1 MAIDMNLVKQLRER
15 SSVGFADCK
24 SALEE
29 SKGDIEKAYEILRK
43 KGIAKLSKRSD
54 KTSEHGWIGTYLH
67 NGQLLGLA
75 IVMSETDFVSQGK
88 DFQEFAKE
96 LAMQVASQNPTYI
109 KIEDVPA
116 DVLAKEKGELKAII
130 IATGSEVSLAMEAYA
145 QLEGVRV
152 VSMPC
157 AEEFVKQD
165 AAYREAVLPASIRAR
180 VAVEAAHVDYWWKFV
195 GLDGKVI
202 GMTTYGESAPA
213 KDLFEFFGIT
223 TDAVVAAVKEL
234 TA

>member
-29 SKGDIEKAYEILRK
+29 AKGDLEKAYEILRK

-88 DFQEFAKE
+88 DFQEFARE

-109 KIEDVPA
+109 KIEDVPT
-116 DVLAKEKGELKAII
+116 DVLAKEKAIYVEEVKKTGKPQN
-130 IATGSEVSLAMEAYA
+130 IAEKIAEGKLSKFYEEVVLME
-145 QLEGVRV
+145 QPWIKDN
-152 VSMPC
+152 S
-157 AEEFVKQD
+157 KK
-165 AAYREAVLPASIRAR
+165 I
-180 VAVEAAHVDYWWKFV
+180 
-195 GLDGKVI
+195 
-202 GMTTYGESAPA
+202 
-213 KDLFEFFGIT
+213 KDLYNEMLAKLGEKIVISRIERIT
-223 TDAVVAAVKEL
+223 VS
-234 TA
+234 

>member
-24 SALEE
+24 AALEE
-29 SKGDIEKAYEILRK
+29 ANGDLDKAYEVLRK

-96 LAMQVASQNPTYI
+96 LAMQVASQSPTYI

-116 DVLAKEKGELKAII
+116 DVLAKEKAIYVEEVKKTGKPQN
-130 IATGSEVSLAMEAYA
+130 IAEKIAEGKLSKFYEEVVLME
-145 QLEGVRV
+145 QPWIKDN
-152 VSMPC
+152 S
-157 AEEFVKQD
+157 KK
-165 AAYREAVLPASIRAR
+165 I
-180 VAVEAAHVDYWWKFV
+180 
-195 GLDGKVI
+195 
-202 GMTTYGESAPA
+202 
-213 KDLFEFFGIT
+213 KDLYNEMLAKLGEKIVISRIERIT
-223 TDAVVAAVKEL
+223 VS
-234 TA
+234 

>member
-29 SKGDIEKAYEILRK
+29 AKGDIEKAYEILRK

-116 DVLAKEKGELKAII
+116 DVLAKEKAIYVEEVKKTGKPQN
-130 IATGSEVSLAMEAYA
+130 IAEKIAEGKLSKFYEEVVLME
-145 QLEGVRV
+145 QPWIKDN
-152 VSMPC
+152 S
-157 AEEFVKQD
+157 KK
-165 AAYREAVLPASIRAR
+165 I
-180 VAVEAAHVDYWWKFV
+180 
-195 GLDGKVI
+195 
-202 GMTTYGESAPA
+202 
-213 KDLFEFFGIT
+213 KDLYNVMLAKLGEKIVISRIERIT
-223 TDAVVAAVKEL
+223 VS
-234 TA
+234 

>member
-29 SKGDIEKAYEILRK
+29 AKGDLEKAYEILRK

-88 DFQEFAKE
+88 DFQEFARE

-116 DVLAKEKGELKAII
+116 DVLAKEKAIYVEEVKKTGKPQN
-130 IATGSEVSLAMEAYA
+130 IAEKIAEGKLSKFYEEVVLME
-145 QLEGVRV
+145 QPWIKDN
-152 VSMPC
+152 S
-157 AEEFVKQD
+157 KK
-165 AAYREAVLPASIRAR
+165 I
-180 VAVEAAHVDYWWKFV
+180 
-195 GLDGKVI
+195 
-202 GMTTYGESAPA
+202 
-213 KDLFEFFGIT
+213 KDLYNEMLAKLGEKIVISRIERIT
-223 TDAVVAAVKEL
+223 VS
-234 TA
+234 

>member
-29 SKGDIEKAYEILRK
+29 AKGDLEKAYEILRK

-116 DVLAKEKGELKAII
+116 DV
-130 IATGSEVSLAMEAYA
+130 
-145 QLEGVRV
+145 
-152 VSMPC
+152 
-157 AEEFVKQD
+157 
-165 AAYREAVLPASIRAR
+165 
-180 VAVEAAHVDYWWKFV
+180 
-195 GLDGKVI
+195 
-202 GMTTYGESAPA
+202 
-213 KDLFEFFGIT
+213 
-223 TDAVVAAVKEL
+223 
-234 TA
+234 

>member
-116 DVLAKEKGELKAII
+116 DVLAKEKAIYVEEVKKTGKPLN
-130 IATGSEVSLAMEAYA
+130 IAEKIAEGKLSKFYEEVVLME
-145 QLEGVRV
+145 QPWIKDN
-152 VSMPC
+152 S
-157 AEEFVKQD
+157 KK
-165 AAYREAVLPASIRAR
+165 I
-180 VAVEAAHVDYWWKFV
+180 
-195 GLDGKVI
+195 
-202 GMTTYGESAPA
+202 
-213 KDLFEFFGIT
+213 KDLYNEMLAKLGEKIVISRIERIT
-223 TDAVVAAVKEL
+223 VS
-234 TA
+234 

>member
-24 SALEE
+24 AALEE
-29 SKGDIEKAYEILRK
+29 ANGDLEKAYEVLRK

-116 DVLAKEKGELKAII
+116 DVLAKEKAIYVEEVKKTGKPQN
-130 IATGSEVSLAMEAYA
+130 IAEKIAEGKLSKFYEEVVLME
-145 QLEGVRV
+145 QPWIKDN
-152 VSMPC
+152 S
-157 AEEFVKQD
+157 KK
-165 AAYREAVLPASIRAR
+165 I
-180 VAVEAAHVDYWWKFV
+180 
-195 GLDGKVI
+195 
-202 GMTTYGESAPA
+202 
-213 KDLFEFFGIT
+213 KDLYNEMLAKLGEKIVISRIERIT
-223 TDAVVAAVKEL
+223 VS
-234 TA
+234 

>member
-29 SKGDIEKAYEILRK
+29 AKGDIEKAYEILRK

-116 DVLAKEKGELKAII
+116 DVLAKEKAIYVEEVKKTGKPQN
-130 IATGSEVSLAMEAYA
+130 IAEKIAEGKLSKFYEEVVLME
-145 QLEGVRV
+145 QPWIKDN
-152 VSMPC
+152 S
-157 AEEFVKQD
+157 KK
-165 AAYREAVLPASIRAR
+165 I
-180 VAVEAAHVDYWWKFV
+180 
-195 GLDGKVI
+195 
-202 GMTTYGESAPA
+202 
-213 KDLFEFFGIT
+213 KDLYNEMLAKLGEKIVISRIERIT
-223 TDAVVAAVKEL
+223 VS
-234 TA
+234 

>member
-29 SKGDIEKAYEILRK
+29 AKGDIEKAYEILRK

-116 DVLAKEKGELKAII
+116 DVLAKEKAIYVEEVKKTGKPLN
-130 IATGSEVSLAMEAYA
+130 IAEKIAEGKLSKFYEEVVLME
-145 QLEGVRV
+145 QPWIKDN
-152 VSMPC
+152 S
-157 AEEFVKQD
+157 KK
-165 AAYREAVLPASIRAR
+165 I
-180 VAVEAAHVDYWWKFV
+180 
-195 GLDGKVI
+195 
-202 GMTTYGESAPA
+202 
-213 KDLFEFFGIT
+213 KDLYNEMLAKLGEKIVISRIERIT
-223 TDAVVAAVKEL
+223 VS
-234 TA
+234 

>member
-24 SALEE
+24 AALEE
-29 SKGDIEKAYEILRK
+29 ANGDLDKAYEVLRK

-116 DVLAKEKGELKAII
+116 DVLAKEKAIYVEEVKKTGKPQN
-130 IATGSEVSLAMEAYA
+130 IAEKIAEGKLSKFYEEVVLME
-145 QLEGVRV
+145 QPWIKDN
-152 VSMPC
+152 S
-157 AEEFVKQD
+157 KK
-165 AAYREAVLPASIRAR
+165 I
-180 VAVEAAHVDYWWKFV
+180 
-195 GLDGKVI
+195 
-202 GMTTYGESAPA
+202 
-213 KDLFEFFGIT
+213 KDLYNEMLAKLGEKIVISRIERIT
-223 TDAVVAAVKEL
+223 VS
-234 TA
+234 

>member
-29 SKGDIEKAYEILRK
+29 AKGDLEKAYEILRK

-116 DVLAKEKGELKAII
+116 DVLAKEKAIYVEEVKKTGKPQN
-130 IATGSEVSLAMEAYA
+130 IAEKIAEGKLSKFYEEVVLME
-145 QLEGVRV
+145 QPWIKDN
-152 VSMPC
+152 S
-157 AEEFVKQD
+157 KK
-165 AAYREAVLPASIRAR
+165 I
-180 VAVEAAHVDYWWKFV
+180 
-195 GLDGKVI
+195 
-202 GMTTYGESAPA
+202 
-213 KDLFEFFGIT
+213 KDLYNEMLAKLGEKIVISRIERIT
-223 TDAVVAAVKEL
+223 VS
-234 TA
+234 

>member
-1 MAIDMNLVKQLRER
+1 MAIDMNLVKQLREK

-24 SALEE
+24 AALEE
-29 SKGDIEKAYEILRK
+29 AKGDLEKAYEILRK

-116 DVLAKEKGELKAII
+116 DVLAKEKAIYVEEVKKTGKPQN
-130 IATGSEVSLAMEAYA
+130 IAEKIAEGKLSKFYEEVVLME
-145 QLEGVRV
+145 QPWIKDN
-152 VSMPC
+152 S
-157 AEEFVKQD
+157 KK
-165 AAYREAVLPASIRAR
+165 I
-180 VAVEAAHVDYWWKFV
+180 
-195 GLDGKVI
+195 
-202 GMTTYGESAPA
+202 
-213 KDLFEFFGIT
+213 KDLYNEMLAKLGEKIVISRIERIT
-223 TDAVVAAVKEL
+223 VS
-234 TA
+234 

>member
-29 SKGDIEKAYEILRK
+29 AKGDIEKAYEILRK

-88 DFQEFAKE
+88 DFQEFARE

-116 DVLAKEKGELKAII
+116 DVLAKEKAIYVEEVKKTGKPQN
-130 IATGSEVSLAMEAYA
+130 IAEKIAEGKLSKFYEEVVLME
-145 QLEGVRV
+145 QPWIKDN
-152 VSMPC
+152 S
-157 AEEFVKQD
+157 KK
-165 AAYREAVLPASIRAR
+165 I
-180 VAVEAAHVDYWWKFV
+180 
-195 GLDGKVI
+195 
-202 GMTTYGESAPA
+202 
-213 KDLFEFFGIT
+213 KDLYNEMLAKLGEKIVISRIERIT
-223 TDAVVAAVKEL
+223 VS
-234 TA
+234 

>member
-29 SKGDIEKAYEILRK
+29 SKGDLEKAYEILRK

-116 DVLAKEKGELKAII
+116 DVLAKEKAIYVEEVKKTGKPQN
-130 IATGSEVSLAMEAYA
+130 IAEKIAEGKLSKFYEEVVLME
-145 QLEGVRV
+145 QPWIKDN
-152 VSMPC
+152 S
-157 AEEFVKQD
+157 KK
-165 AAYREAVLPASIRAR
+165 I
-180 VAVEAAHVDYWWKFV
+180 
-195 GLDGKVI
+195 
-202 GMTTYGESAPA
+202 
-213 KDLFEFFGIT
+213 KDLYNEMLAKLGEKIVISRIERIT
-223 TDAVVAAVKEL
+223 VS
-234 TA
+234 

>member
-116 DVLAKEKGELKAII
+116 DVLAKEKAIYVEEVKKTGKPQN
-130 IATGSEVSLAMEAYA
+130 IAEKIAEGKLSKFYEEVVLME
-145 QLEGVRV
+145 QPWIKDN
-152 VSMPC
+152 S
-157 AEEFVKQD
+157 KK
-165 AAYREAVLPASIRAR
+165 I
-180 VAVEAAHVDYWWKFV
+180 
-195 GLDGKVI
+195 
-202 GMTTYGESAPA
+202 
-213 KDLFEFFGIT
+213 KDLYNEMLAKLGEKIVISRIERIT
-223 TDAVVAAVKEL
+223 VS
-234 TA
+234 

>member
-24 SALEE
+24 AALEE
-29 SKGDIEKAYEILRK
+29 AKGDLDKAYEVLRK

-116 DVLAKEKGELKAII
+116 DVLAKEKAIYVEEVKKTGKPQN
-130 IATGSEVSLAMEAYA
+130 IAEKIAEGKLSKFYEEVVLME
-145 QLEGVRV
+145 QPWIKDN
-152 VSMPC
+152 S
-157 AEEFVKQD
+157 KK
-165 AAYREAVLPASIRAR
+165 I
-180 VAVEAAHVDYWWKFV
+180 
-195 GLDGKVI
+195 
-202 GMTTYGESAPA
+202 
-213 KDLFEFFGIT
+213 KDLYNEMLAKLGEKIVISRIERIT
-223 TDAVVAAVKEL
+223 VS
-234 TA
+234 

>member
-24 SALEE
+24 AALEE
-29 SKGDIEKAYEILRK
+29 ANGDLEKAYEILRK

-116 DVLAKEKGELKAII
+116 DVLAKEKAIYVEEVKKTGKPQN
-130 IATGSEVSLAMEAYA
+130 IAEKIAEGKLSKFYEEVVLME
-145 QLEGVRV
+145 QPWIKDN
-152 VSMPC
+152 S
-157 AEEFVKQD
+157 KK
-165 AAYREAVLPASIRAR
+165 I
-180 VAVEAAHVDYWWKFV
+180 
-195 GLDGKVI
+195 
-202 GMTTYGESAPA
+202 
-213 KDLFEFFGIT
+213 KDLYNEMLAKLGEKIVISRIERIT
-223 TDAVVAAVKEL
+223 VS
-234 TA
+234 

>member
-24 SALEE
+24 AALEE
-29 SKGDIEKAYEILRK
+29 AKGDLEKAYEILRK

-116 DVLAKEKGELKAII
+116 DVLAKEKAIYVEEVKKTGKPQN
-130 IATGSEVSLAMEAYA
+130 IAEKIAEGKLSKFYEEVVLME
-145 QLEGVRV
+145 QPWIKDN
-152 VSMPC
+152 S
-157 AEEFVKQD
+157 KK
-165 AAYREAVLPASIRAR
+165 I
-180 VAVEAAHVDYWWKFV
+180 
-195 GLDGKVI
+195 
-202 GMTTYGESAPA
+202 
-213 KDLFEFFGIT
+213 KDLYNEMLAKLGEKIVISRIERIT
-223 TDAVVAAVKEL
+223 VS
-234 TA
+234 

>member
-24 SALEE
+24 AALEE
-29 SKGDIEKAYEILRK
+29 AKGDLEKAYEILRK

-116 DVLAKEKGELKAII
+116 DVLAKEKAIYI
-130 IATGSEVSLAMEAYA
+130 EEVKKTGKPQNIAEKIAEGKLSKFYEEVVLME
-145 QLEGVRV
+145 QPWIKDN
-152 VSMPC
+152 S
-157 AEEFVKQD
+157 KK
-165 AAYREAVLPASIRAR
+165 I
-180 VAVEAAHVDYWWKFV
+180 
-195 GLDGKVI
+195 
-202 GMTTYGESAPA
+202 
-213 KDLFEFFGIT
+213 KDLYNEMLAKLGEKIVISRIERIT
-223 TDAVVAAVKEL
+223 VS
-234 TA
+234 

>member
-1 MAIDMNLVKQLRER
+1 MAIDMNLVKQLREK

-24 SALEE
+24 AALEE
-29 SKGDIEKAYEILRK
+29 SKGDLEKAYEILRK

-116 DVLAKEKGELKAII
+116 DVLAKEKAIYVEEVKKTGKPQN
-130 IATGSEVSLAMEAYA
+130 IAEKIAEGKLSKFYEEVVLME
-145 QLEGVRV
+145 QPWIKDN
-152 VSMPC
+152 S
-157 AEEFVKQD
+157 KK
-165 AAYREAVLPASIRAR
+165 I
-180 VAVEAAHVDYWWKFV
+180 
-195 GLDGKVI
+195 
-202 GMTTYGESAPA
+202 
-213 KDLFEFFGIT
+213 KDLYNEMLAKLGEKIVISRIERIT
-223 TDAVVAAVKEL
+223 VS
-234 TA
+234 